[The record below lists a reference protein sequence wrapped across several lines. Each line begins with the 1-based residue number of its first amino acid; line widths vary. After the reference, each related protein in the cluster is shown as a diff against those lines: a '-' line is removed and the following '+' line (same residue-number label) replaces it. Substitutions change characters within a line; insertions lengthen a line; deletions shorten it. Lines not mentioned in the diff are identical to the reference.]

1 MKLRQFCLMLLALP
15 LTGFAASSILV
26 EAEGFEN
33 YGGWSL
39 DTQFMD
45 TMGSP
50 YLLAHGTGKPVGNAV
65 TDVECPEAGEY
76 RVWVRTYDW
85 VARWRGEEWAGRKQA
100 KGEAPGQFSVLV
112 DDEAIEGTFGTIGAN
127 WHWQKGPVVKLNKGT
142 FKLALKDL
150 TGFDGRCDAILF
162 SRDMETPPPNAD
174 PEMRTWREG
183 LLGLSPE
190 PEDGG
195 RYDLVVVGGGVA
207 GMCASLQA
215 ARLGV
220 KVALVQDRPVLGG
233 NASSE
238 VCVNIHGNLGFEP
251 YPNIGSIVR
260 EIQPQDER
268 HWHKGPFETGVPEDV
283 KRLKLIQAET
293 GITLLLNHRANGVE
307 LDGTAIK
314 AVLATNT
321 RTGRRIRLT
330 GKLFSDC
337 TGDGCIGAL
346 ANADYAICE
355 KGHMGRSNLWFTEDT
370 GKPTTF
376 PKCPWG
382 VDLYG
387 YRLPKPPTKID
398 GWFWESGYNHDPI
411 NDGEYIR
418 DWNLRVVYGY
428 WDALKNNAKAYQTHR
443 IKWLAYVSGK
453 RESRRLLGD
462 VILDG
467 QDILSGREFEDGC
480 VPLTWRLDV
489 HRPDPRYVK
498 EFEGDE
504 FIAVAD
510 VYGKEESRYKGPY
523 WMPYRC
529 LYSRDVPN
537 LFMAGRNISTTQSA
551 LGAARVQRNTGM
563 QGEIVGKAAAI
574 CIEHNASP
582 RDVYKVHL
590 DKLKTLMKE

>member
-1 MKLRQFCLMLLALP
+1 MKLRLFCLVLLALP
-15 LTGFAASSILV
+15 LVGFAAPSILV
-26 EAEGFEN
+26 EAEGFES
-33 YGGWSL
+33 YGGWSN

-45 TMGSP
+45 EMGSP
-50 YLLAHGTGKPVGNAV
+50 YLLAHGAGNPVGNA
-65 TDVECPEAGEY
+65 TTAVECSEAGQY
-76 RVWVRTYDW
+76 RVWVRTFDW
-85 VARWRGEEWAGRKQA
+85 VARWRGKEWAGRKQA
-100 KGEAPGQFSVLV
+100 KGEAPGRFSILI
-112 DDEAIEGTFGTIGAN
+112 DDNAVEGTFGTVGAN
-127 WHWQKGPVVKLNKGT
+127 WQWQKGPVVKLAKGT
-142 FKLALKDL
+142 FKLTLKDL

-162 SRDMETPPPNAD
+162 ARDTEAPPPNAD
-174 PEMRTWREG
+174 PEMRTWRNG

-238 VCVNIHGNLGFEP
+238 VCVNIHGELGFEP
-251 YPNIGSIVR
+251 YPNVGSIVR
-260 EIQPQDER
+260 EIQPEDER

-321 RTGRRIRLT
+321 RTGQRIRLA
-330 GKLFSDC
+330 GKLFADC

-346 ANADYAICE
+346 ANADFAICG
-355 KGHMGRSNLWFTEDT
+355 KGHMGRSNLWFVEDT
-370 GKPTTF
+370 GKSIRF
-376 PKCPWG
+376 PECPWALNL
-382 VDLYG
+382 DG
-387 YRLPKPPTKID
+387 YKLPRPPAKID

-428 WDALKNNAKAYQTHR
+428 WDALKNKSKGYQTHR

-467 QDILSGREFEDGC
+467 QDILSGRTFEDGC

-489 HRPDPRYVK
+489 HRPDPRYVNA
-498 EFEGDE
+498 FEGDE

-510 VYGKEESRYKGPY
+510 VYGKEESKYKGPY

-551 LGAARVQRNTGM
+551 LGAARVQRPTGM

-574 CIEHNASP
+574 CIEHNALP
-582 RDVYKVHL
+582 RDVYKTHL
-590 DKLKTLMKE
+590 SKLKTLMKE